1 MSGHSQS
8 RRSGGSDRRGSGQS
22 GSNTSGGSSSSHNS
36 GRRGNQGGSGH
47 SGQGGQ
53 GGQNK
58 RRRVVRGSRANGGDV
73 VGGSSRGSGSRGGSP
88 KGSVKGSPKT
98 GNAQSGNAPSG
109 GAKSGGGQQGG
120 GAKGNRQRSRSGQGQ
135 RQQGNRP
142 QNQRQNNQRQQ
153 NQRPAATAVA
163 KAATAATAASP
174 ATAGVPAG
182 VDTSTTFG
190 DMGLPV
196 PVVQELTAQ
205 GLKHPF
211 PIQAAAIP
219 DALAG
224 RDVLG
229 RGPTGSGKTFT
240 FGLPVI
246 TRLTG
251 GASATHRPRGLILV
265 PTRELAQQVAGRLR
279 PLAESVGQRVIE
291 VVGGVNI
298 KRNLSALA
306 RPVDIL
312 VATPGRAEDLCNQK
326 ALDLSAVEILTL
338 DEADQ
343 MADMGF
349 LPQVRR
355 LINRVPEDAQHLFFS
370 ATLDGDINVL
380 VKQYMNDP
388 VTHST
393 GEVKA
398 KVDTMDH
405 FLGVVAD
412 KPARNNVVL
421 QLGRASTRTIMFMR
435 TKHTVDRQVKKL
447 VRDGTPAVGLHGNK
461 GQGARTRAVDEFS
474 TGKATV
480 LVATDIA
487 ARGIDIKGVDLVVHI
502 DPPAEHKAYVHRA
515 GRTARGGESGTVLTL
530 TTADTRRD
538 TEQMMRKAGVT
549 PTEWVLDK
557 HGITAYLGE
566 LGLHR

>member
-1 MSGHSQS
+1 M
-8 RRSGGSDRRGSGQS
+8 SGQS
-22 GSNTSGGSSSSHNS
+22 HGRSSNGA
-36 GRRGNQGGSGH
+36 
-47 SGQGGQ
+47 
-53 GGQNK
+53 GGQNR
-58 RRRVVRGSRANGGDV
+58 RRRVVRGSRAASATGTRPGP
-73 VGGSSRGSGSRGGSP
+73 GSGTGSGRSP
-88 KGSVKGSPKT
+88 QGKKKGKKQ
-98 GNAQSGNAPSG
+98 NRN
-109 GAKSGGGQQGG
+109 QQ
-120 GAKGNRQRSRSGQGQ
+120 ARSHQPRI
-135 RQQGNRP
+135 QQTKRP
-142 QNQRQNNQRQQ
+142 AS
-153 NQRPAATAVA
+153 PAATPQSTSAP
-163 KAATAATAASP
+163 S
-174 ATAGVPAG
+174 G
-182 VDTSTTFG
+182 VDTSVAFA
-190 DMGLPV
+190 DMNLPE
-196 PVVQELTAQ
+196 PVVRELTAQ

-219 DALAG
+219 DALSG

-251 GASATHRPRGLILV
+251 GASAPHKPRAVVMV
-265 PTRELAQQVAGRLR
+265 PTRELAQQVASRLR

-298 KRNLSALA
+298 KRNLTALA

-326 ALDLSAVEILTL
+326 ALDLSKVEILAL

-355 LINRVPEDAQHLFFS
+355 LINRIPDDAQHLFFS
-370 ATLDGDINVL
+370 ATLDGDIQVL
-380 VKQYMNDP
+380 VDQYLNNP

-393 GEVKA
+393 GEVRA
-398 KVDTMDH
+398 KVETMEH
-405 FLGVVAD
+405 YLGVVAD
-412 KPARNNVVL
+412 KPARNEVVL

-461 GQGARTRAVDEFS
+461 GQGARTRAVEEFS
-474 TGKATV
+474 GGKASV

-515 GRTARGGESGTVLTL
+515 GRTARAGESGTVLTL
-530 TTADTRRD
+530 TTAETRRD
-538 TEQMMRKAGVT
+538 TEQMMRKAGVS
-549 PTEWVLDK
+549 PTVWVLDK
-557 HGITAYLGE
+557 HGVTAHLGE

>member
-1 MSGHSQS
+1 M
-8 RRSGGSDRRGSGQS
+8 
-22 GSNTSGGSSSSHNS
+22 TE
-36 GRRGNQGGSGH
+36 
-47 SGQGGQ
+47 
-53 GGQNK
+53 
-58 RRRVVRGSRANGGDV
+58 
-73 VGGSSRGSGSRGGSP
+73 
-88 KGSVKGSPKT
+88 
-98 GNAQSGNAPSG
+98 
-109 GAKSGGGQQGG
+109 
-120 GAKGNRQRSRSGQGQ
+120 
-135 RQQGNRP
+135 
-142 QNQRQNNQRQQ
+142 
-153 NQRPAATAVA
+153 TAVP
-163 KAATAATAASP
+163 TGP
-174 ATAGVPAG
+174 AAG
-182 VDTSTTFG
+182 VDTSVLFA
-190 DMGLPV
+190 DMGLPD
-196 PVVQELTAQ
+196 PVVKELAAQ

-219 DALAG
+219 DGLTG
-224 RDVLG
+224 KDVLG

-251 GASATHRPRGLILV
+251 GASRPGKPRALILV

-298 KRNLSALA
+298 KRNLTALA

-312 VATPGRAEDLCNQK
+312 VATPGRAEDLIRQK
-326 ALDLSAVEILTL
+326 ALDLTQVEIVAL

-355 LINRVPEDAQHLFFS
+355 LVDHIPADAQHLFFS
-370 ATLDGDINVL
+370 ATLDGDIKVL
-380 VKQYMNDP
+380 VQRYMNDP
-388 VTHST
+388 ITHST
-393 GEVKA
+393 GEVRA
-398 KVDTMDH
+398 KVDTMSH
-405 FLGVVAD
+405 FLGVVDD
-412 KPARNNVVL
+412 KPARNDVVL

-447 VRDGTPAVGLHGNK
+447 VRDGVPAVGIHGNK
-461 GQGARTRAVDEFS
+461 GQGARTRAIEEFS
-474 TGKATV
+474 DGRATV

-515 GRTARGGESGTVLTL
+515 GRTARAGEAGTVLTL

-538 TEQMMRKAGVT
+538 TEQMMRKAGVS
-549 PTEWVLDK
+549 PTEWVLDR
-557 HGITAYLGE
+557 HGVTAYLGE
-566 LGLHR
+566 LGLDR

>member
-1 MSGHSQS
+1 M
-8 RRSGGSDRRGSGQS
+8 D
-22 GSNTSGGSSSSHNS
+22 T
-36 GRRGNQGGSGH
+36 
-47 SGQGGQ
+47 
-53 GGQNK
+53 
-58 RRRVVRGSRANGGDV
+58 
-73 VGGSSRGSGSRGGSP
+73 VGGSRGNSRGGSP
-88 KGSVKGSPKT
+88 KGSVKGSPK
-98 GNAQSGNAPSG
+98 GSP
-109 GAKSGGGQQGG
+109 KSGGSSGK
-120 GAKGNRQRSRSGQGQ
+120 AKGNRQRSRSGQRSGQ
-135 RQQGNRP
+135 GR
-142 QNQRQNNQRQQ
+142 QNQQNH
-153 NQRPAATAVA
+153 RPATTAVNRA
-163 KAATAATAASP
+163 ASAATAAAS
-174 ATAGVPAG
+174 TGTPAG
-182 VDTSTTFG
+182 VDTSVTFG

-224 RDVLG
+224 KDVLG

-251 GASATHRPRGLILV
+251 GASATHRPRGLVLV

-279 PLAESVGQRVIE
+279 PLAEAVGQRVIE

-298 KRNLSALA
+298 ERNLSALA

-393 GEVKA
+393 GEVEA
-398 KVDTMDH
+398 KVETMDH

-412 KPARNNVVL
+412 KPARNEVVL

-474 TGKATV
+474 TGEATV

-538 TEQMMRKAGVT
+538 TEQMMRKAGVS
-549 PTEWVLDK
+549 PTEWELDN

>member
-1 MSGHSQS
+1 M
-8 RRSGGSDRRGSGQS
+8 R
-22 GSNTSGGSSSSHNS
+22 
-36 GRRGNQGGSGH
+36 
-47 SGQGGQ
+47 
-53 GGQNK
+53 
-58 RRRVVRGSRANGGDV
+58 
-73 VGGSSRGSGSRGGSP
+73 
-88 KGSVKGSPKT
+88 
-98 GNAQSGNAPSG
+98 NAQSGNAPPAVPSP
-109 GAKSGGGQQGG
+109 AAANRA

-298 KRNLSALA
+298 KRNLSSLD

-312 VATPGRAEDLCNQK
+312 VATPGARTCAAEAPRPLRGGDPH
-326 ALDLSAVEILTL
+326 L
-338 DEADQ
+338 DEDRP
-343 MADMGF
+343 DGRHGVP
-349 LPQVRR
+349 PQVRR
-355 LINRVPEDAQHLFFS
+355 LINRVPKDDAQTLLFS

-412 KPARNNVVL
+412 KPARNDVVL

-502 DPPAEHKAYVHRA
+502 DPPAEHMAYVHRA